1 MAARISG
8 VTLPNKRIEVAL
20 TYVYG
25 VGRSLSQK
33 ILTKCKISFD
43 KRADELTENE
53 LVLIRNELE
62 TIPHE
67 GDLRRK
73 VQNDLKRL
81 SDIGC
86 YRGYRHRR
94 RLPSRGQ
101 RTSCNARTRRG
112 KKVTIAGKKG

>member
-20 TYVYG
+20 TYIYG
-25 VGRSLSQK
+25 VGRSLSKK
-33 ILTKCKISFD
+33 ILQKHNISLD
-43 KRADELTENE
+43 KRADDLTEDELTRIRQE
-53 LVLIRNELE
+53 LD